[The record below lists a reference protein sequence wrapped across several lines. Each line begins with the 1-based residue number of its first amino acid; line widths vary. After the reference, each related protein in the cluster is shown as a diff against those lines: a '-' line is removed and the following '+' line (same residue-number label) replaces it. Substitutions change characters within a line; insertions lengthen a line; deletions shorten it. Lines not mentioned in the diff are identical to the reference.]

1 MLRASEK
8 DLPVPT
14 QRKPLLTVRQKVAKG
29 LSEFSMS
36 HTTTEEKCGMD
47 FSPSSG
53 EATSGEKKFPYES
66 RVAEPRVTNREIY
79 HATFLLSGGV
89 P

>member
-1 MLRASEK
+1 MEITPSVEMSTIG
-8 DLPVPT
+8 V
-14 QRKPLLTVRQKVAKG
+14 
-29 LSEFSMS
+29 MS

-66 RVAEPRVTNREIY
+66 RVAKPRVTNREIY

>member
-1 MLRASEK
+1 MFWK
-8 DLPVPT
+8 QDT
-14 QRKPLLTVRQKVAKG
+14 WDIYTKV
-29 LSEFSMS
+29 SIMS

-47 FSPSSG
+47 FSPLSG

>member
-1 MLRASEK
+1 MS
-8 DLPVPT
+8 
-14 QRKPLLTVRQKVAKG
+14 TVGV
-29 LSEFSMS
+29 MS

>member
-1 MLRASEK
+1 MK
-8 DLPVPT
+8 INDLLKTINEICKNIV
-14 QRKPLLTVRQKVAKG
+14 KVYVV
-29 LSEFSMS
+29 MS

>member
-1 MLRASEK
+1 M
-8 DLPVPT
+8 
-14 QRKPLLTVRQKVAKG
+14 G
-29 LSEFSMS
+29 MS

>member
-1 MLRASEK
+1 MY
-8 DLPVPT
+8 
-14 QRKPLLTVRQKVAKG
+14 
-29 LSEFSMS
+29 
-36 HTTTEEKCGMD
+36 HTTTEDKCGMD
-47 FSPSSG
+47 LSPSSG
-53 EATSGEKKFPYES
+53 EKKIPYES

>member
-1 MLRASEK
+1 
-8 DLPVPT
+8 
-14 QRKPLLTVRQKVAKG
+14 
-29 LSEFSMS
+29 
-36 HTTTEEKCGMD
+36 MD
-47 FSPSSG
+47 FSPLSG

>member
-1 MLRASEK
+1 MVAWGARS
-8 DLPVPT
+8 
-14 QRKPLLTVRQKVAKG
+14 QIIFLTFVNVTTTAYSSHT
-29 LSEFSMS
+29 LS

>member
-1 MLRASEK
+1 MLHNYLAGQ
-8 DLPVPT
+8 V
-14 QRKPLLTVRQKVAKG
+14 
-29 LSEFSMS
+29 MS
-36 HTTTEEKCGMD
+36 HTTTEEKSGMD

-66 RVAEPRVTNREIY
+66 RVAKPRVTNREIY
-79 HATFLLSGGV
+79 HTTFLLSGGV

>member
-1 MLRASEK
+1 
-8 DLPVPT
+8 
-14 QRKPLLTVRQKVAKG
+14 
-29 LSEFSMS
+29 
-36 HTTTEEKCGMD
+36 MD

-53 EATSGEKKFPYES
+53 EATSGEKKIPYES

>member
-1 MLRASEK
+1 MLFENIRIYAPITIKFSFSEK
-8 DLPVPT
+8 VTKMGAMVL
-14 QRKPLLTVRQKVAKG
+14 
-29 LSEFSMS
+29 S

-53 EATSGEKKFPYES
+53 EAMSGEKKFPYES
-66 RVAEPRVTNREIY
+66 RVAEPRVTNREIC